1 MDKVKIALNIIS
13 KVIKVLKKELFG
25 DEKKKETKE

>member
-25 DEKKKETKE
+25 DEKKETKT